1 MKWKINPLE
10 NFSQFRWESWSQI
23 FAIRLLNYLLTSI
36 DISSEL
42 SIDMQIDNR
51 NVHVH
56 PIVLFLRLI
65 VLIERAEDTV
75 KYFSYEL
82 TPIPTSIFKGN
93 FMRHAEKSQMANA
106 WFHYQRIKFRKRG
119 TQIQGNCWEWWAN
132 KKKEKKKWWSA
143 ERDEQNKCEEE
154 ESTSHNIG
162 KKVPQEWSQLMKM
175 TSLHP
180 SIQKSLWMEGFFFT
194 EYFGKARCTKI

>member
-1 MKWKINPLE
+1 M
-10 NFSQFRWESWSQI
+10 
-23 FAIRLLNYLLTSI
+23 TSI

-42 SIDMQIDNR
+42 SIDMQIDNQ

-106 WFHYQRIKFRKRG
+106 
-119 TQIQGNCWEWWAN
+119 
-132 KKKEKKKWWSA
+132 
-143 ERDEQNKCEEE
+143 
-154 ESTSHNIG
+154 
-162 KKVPQEWSQLMKM
+162 
-175 TSLHP
+175 
-180 SIQKSLWMEGFFFT
+180 
-194 EYFGKARCTKI
+194 